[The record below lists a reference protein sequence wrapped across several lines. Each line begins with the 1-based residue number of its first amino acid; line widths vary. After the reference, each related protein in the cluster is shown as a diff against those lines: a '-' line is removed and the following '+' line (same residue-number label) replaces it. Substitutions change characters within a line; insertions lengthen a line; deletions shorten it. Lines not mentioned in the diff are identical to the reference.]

1 MGSLIPDR
9 IENNFAQITPEEL
22 AGKGIRLVLA
32 DLSGESFYNA
42 ALGKLAAL

>member
-1 MGSLIPDR
+1 MDLIPGDEVR
-9 IENNFAQITPEEL
+9 VRRSSN
-22 AGKGIRLVLA
+22 RLVLA